1 MTFSHPWV
9 LLALLIPAVMAAWE
23 LFRRHPG
30 HRVALPVDH
39 TGIRP
44 RRFLARLISV
54 SSILAPLALA
64 VVVVILA
71 GPQRL
76 GPPGQARVLTS
87 IEMVLDVSGSM
98 SSPIGYRAGG
108 GGGAGASRYTAA
120 MDAITQF
127 TSRRKGDA
135 FGLTIFGGEVV
146 RWVPLTK
153 DLSAIRNATPFLDP
167 ATMPSP
173 LNSTRVGHAL
183 LYAKDVLTTQPE
195 TAGSNPGAS
204 GVDAST
210 GDRLIIVIT
219 DGFSSDL
226 DGGAAQQIAT
236 TLRDHNIVVHA
247 INVGEPPA
255 PPQLAEV
262 AAPTGGRVFDAADP
276 TSLKGIFDHID
287 QMHPSRSKPTQPEP
301 IDNFFPFTF
310 SALCLLALHGLC
322 LLTLRI
328 TPW

>member
-9 LLALLIPAVMAAWE
+9 LLLLLIPAALAAWE
-23 LFRRHPG
+23 VFRRHPG
-30 HRVALPVDH
+30 HRVALPIDH
-39 TGIRP
+39 ARARP
-44 RRFLARLISV
+44 RRILARTLSISA
-54 SSILAPLALA
+54 LFAPFALA
-64 VVVVILA
+64 SIILILA

-87 IEMVLDVSGSM
+87 IELLLDVSGSM
-98 SSPIGYRAGG
+98 SSPVGYGKS
-108 GGGAGASRYTAA
+108 GASRYTAA

-153 DLSAIRNATPFLDP
+153 DLSAIKNATPFLDP
-167 ATMPSP
+167 ATMPAP

-183 LYAKDVLTTQPE
+183 LYARDVLTTQPE
-195 TAGSNPGAS
+195 TAGTNPGSS
-204 GVDAST
+204 GIDASA
-210 GDRLIIVIT
+210 GDRLVILIT

-226 DGGAAQQIAT
+226 EGGAAQQIGT
-236 TLRDHNIVVHA
+236 ELRDSGIVVHA

-255 PPQLAEV
+255 PSQLAEV
-262 AAPTGGRVFDAADP
+262 VAPTGGRVFDAADP
-276 TSLKGIFDHID
+276 SSLKGIFDHID
-287 QMHPSRSKPTQPEP
+287 QMHPARSRPTQPEP
-301 IDNFFPFTF
+301 IDNFTPF
-310 SALCLLALHGLC
+310 ALAGLALLALHGLC

>member
-9 LLALLIPAVMAAWE
+9 LLALLIPAVLAAWE
-23 LFRRHPG
+23 VFRRHPG
-30 HRVALPVDH
+30 HRVALPIDH
-39 TGIRP
+39 AAP
-44 RRFLARLISV
+44 RQRRILVRLLSISA
-54 SSILAPLALA
+54 LFAPLALGA
-64 VVVVILA
+64 VVLILA

-87 IEMVLDVSGSM
+87 IEMVLDVSGPM
-98 SSPIGYRAGG
+98 TSPVGYGKS
-108 GGGAGASRYTAA
+108 GASRYTAA

-153 DLSAIRNATPFLDP
+153 DLSAIKNATPFLDP
-167 ATMPSP
+167 ATMPPP

-183 LYAKDVLTTQPE
+183 LYAKDVLTSQPE
-195 TAGSNPGAS
+195 TAGGI
-204 GVDAST
+204 DAT
-210 GDRLIIVIT
+210 AGDRLIIIIT

-226 DGGAAQQIAT
+226 DGGAAQQIGSA
-236 TLRDHNIVVHA
+236 LRDANIVVHA

-255 PPQLAEV
+255 PAQLADV
-262 AAPTGGRVFDAADP
+262 VAPTGGRVYDAADP

-287 QMHPSRSKPTQPEP
+287 QMHPSRSRPTQPEP
-301 IDNFFPFTF
+301 IDNFFPYALA
-310 SALCLLALHGLC
+310 ALCLLGLHGLC
-322 LLTLRI
+322 LLGLRL